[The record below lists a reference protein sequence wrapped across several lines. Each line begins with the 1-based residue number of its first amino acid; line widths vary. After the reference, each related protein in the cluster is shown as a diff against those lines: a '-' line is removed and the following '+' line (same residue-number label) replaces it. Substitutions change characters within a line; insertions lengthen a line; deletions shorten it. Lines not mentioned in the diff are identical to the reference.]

1 MKTIITTTLILGLAS
16 AALGQTVI
24 VKGTVNNQKGQPVP
38 YAFIRDTQH
47 NYAAFA
53 DSTGAFKIKADPSST
68 LSVAASNYKDA
79 QLKLDNKTDVNI
91 VLSEGADEGTVASLK
106 AEDQPGRSYFL
117 RSRDQ
122 LTAGSGK
129 VVANTPSIREGGAG
143 GSDVTVVKSGFVG
156 EPTRGSRYLFED
168 WVPGFGINKQ
178 DGLVVEKTNMYN
190 YDKISGDILF
200 TNDGKSMA
208 RVSTSQL
215 KSFTLYDKKGHA
227 HLYENATEINNK
239 PFVEVLLKT
248 PKYIIYKRVDTKLSK
263 ADYHTDGVL
272 EMGHRYDEY
281 QDVDRYFFVNTAE
294 NKPHK
299 ISLKKSVLK
308 TLMGGDAD
316 AFITA
321 QGSRDV
327 DEEYVKE
334 LGSNLNNK

>member
-1 MKTIITTTLILGLAS
+1 MKTIITTTLMLGLAS

-47 NYAAFA
+47 NYATFA

-190 YDKISGDILF
+190 YDKIGGDILF

-208 RVSTSQL
+208 KVSTSQL

-227 HLYENATEINNK
+227 HLYENAPEINGK
-239 PFVEVLLKT
+239 PFIEVLLKT

-308 TLMGGDAD
+308 TLMGGDVD

-321 QGSRDV
+321 KGSRNV